1 MENLPTLNLPLQT
14 LAALAF
20 YLFAIIY
27 IIFTTIFYY
36 HWQSYSMSKSAS
48 VSTYIAYFGI
58 TLTLLGLMGLAVLA
72 L

>member
-1 MENLPTLNLPLQT
+1 MENLPALNLPIQT
-14 LAALAF
+14 LATLAF

-36 HWQSYSMSKSAS
+36 HWQSYSTSKSATIT
-48 VSTYIAYFGI
+48 TYIAYFGI
-58 TLTLLGLMGLAVLA
+58 TLPLLGIMGLALLA